1 MSLHCAQRG
10 CLLPDDATTGGLCP
24 VCQNPLI
31 VVVHDDAP
39 VSHGQPIQEQPTP
52 SIWPPVGEDGAAL
65 VDVVEDDIGD
75 DVDMLA
81 NPEELGPGVL

>member
-39 VSHGQPIQEQPTP
+39 VSHGQL
-52 SIWPPVGEDGAAL
+52 GEDGAVL
-65 VDVVEDDIGD
+65 VDAVDAVTGLPYDPGAGNGVGD
-75 DVDMLA
+75 V
-81 NPEELGPGVL
+81 